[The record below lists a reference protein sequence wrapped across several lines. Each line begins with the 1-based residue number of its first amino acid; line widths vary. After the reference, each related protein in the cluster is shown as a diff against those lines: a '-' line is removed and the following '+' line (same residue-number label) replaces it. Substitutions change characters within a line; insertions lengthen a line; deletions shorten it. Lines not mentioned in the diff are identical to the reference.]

1 LLPILR
7 RLNNHSMK
15 KTLSLLTLFV
25 LATITTLSAQPESAD
40 FMRSTGKIYVVIAV
54 LCIIF
59 IGIVIFLINLDRKLQ
74 RLEKDNQ

>member
-1 LLPILR
+1 
-7 RLNNHSMK
+7 MK

-25 LATITTLSAQPESAD
+25 LSTITTLSAQPESAD

-74 RLEKDNQ
+74 RLEKEIK

>member
-1 LLPILR
+1 
-7 RLNNHSMK
+7 MK
-15 KTLSLLTLFV
+15 KISSILIGLF
-25 LATITTLSAQPESAD
+25 LIFTTTANAQAETPD

-74 RLEKDNQ
+74 RLEKENQ

>member
-1 LLPILR
+1 
-7 RLNNHSMK
+7 MK
-15 KTLSLLTLFV
+15 KTLSLLTFCV

-59 IGIVIFLINLDRKLQ
+59 IGIVLFLINLDRKLQ
-74 RLEKDNQ
+74 RLEKEIK